1 MKTLGTRD
9 LLPFPIA
16 AVCIHLGCTDH
27 AYDKAKRGAAP
38 MAHLSVHKRL
48 DNADQLNLVLSLKLS
63 VIT

>member
-16 AVCIHLGCTDH
+16 AACIHLGCTDH

-38 MAHLSVHKRL
+38 MAHLSVRKGL
-48 DNADQLNLVLSLKLS
+48 DNADQLNLVLSL
-63 VIT
+63 VRE